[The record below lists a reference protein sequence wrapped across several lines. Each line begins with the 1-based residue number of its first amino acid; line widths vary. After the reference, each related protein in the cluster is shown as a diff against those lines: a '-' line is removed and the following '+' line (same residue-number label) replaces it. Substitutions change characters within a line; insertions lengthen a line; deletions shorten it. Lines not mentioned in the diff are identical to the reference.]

1 MNIVIIGGGKLGYYL
16 VKTLLPYKHR
26 ITIIEKTT
34 EFSRKIAS
42 ELDVEVVQGDGTD
55 ISLLEELEVGKA
67 DVFIA
72 VTGKD
77 QDNLIA
83 CQLAKRNFNVKRTI
97 ARVNN
102 PKNISVFETLGVDMA
117 VSSTSLI
124 AEMIEKEIDYA
135 GVKTLIKLK
144 KGNLVLTEIVVS
156 RKSPACNKKVM
167 DMDLPP
173 EVVLIS
179 VIRNETTYV
188 PNGHTVLRENDT
200 IFLICKQE
208 IQQEAIDYFS

>member
-16 VKTLLPYKHR
+16 VKTLLPYKHK

-42 ELDVEVVQGDGTD
+42 ELDVEVIHGDGTD
-55 ISLLEELEVGKA
+55 ISLLESLEVDKA

-83 CQLAKRNFNVKRTI
+83 CQLAKRNFNVGRTI

-102 PKNISVFETLGVDMA
+102 PKNISVFEALGVDMA

-124 AEMIEKEIDYA
+124 AEMIEKEIDYT

-156 RKSPACNKKVM
+156 KKSPACNKKLM
-167 DMDLPP
+167 DIDLPS

-179 VIRNETTYV
+179 VIRGETTYV
-188 PNGHTVLRENDT
+188 PNGHTVIRADDT
-200 IFLICKQE
+200 VFLICKQE
-208 IQQEAIDYFS
+208 NQQKAIDCFS

>member
-1 MNIVIIGGGKLGYYL
+1 MKIVIIGGGKVGYYL
-16 VKTLLPYKHR
+16 VKTLLPYRHK
-26 ITIIEKTT
+26 ITIIEKTP
-34 EFSRKIAS
+34 EFSNKIAS
-42 ELDVEVVQGDGTD
+42 ELDVEVINGDGTD
-55 ISLLEELEVGKA
+55 ICLLSQVGVEKA

-83 CQLAKRNFNVKRTI
+83 CQLAKRNFHVDRTI

-102 PKNISVFETLGVDMA
+102 PKNISVFQKLGVDLA
-117 VSSTSLI
+117 VSSTSMI
-124 AEMIEKEIDYA
+124 AEMIEKEIDYT

-144 KGNLVLTEIVVS
+144 KGNLVLTEIVIS
-156 RKSPACNKKVM
+156 KKSPTCNKKLREI
-167 DMDLPP
+167 DLPP
-173 EVVLIS
+173 EVVIIS
-179 VIRNETTYV
+179 VIRGETTYI

-208 IQQEAIDYFS
+208 NQEDVIAYFS

>member
-1 MNIVIIGGGKLGYYL
+1 MKIVIIGGGKLGYYL
-16 VKTLLPYKHR
+16 VKTLLPYKHT
-26 ITIIEKTT
+26 IKIIEKTT
-34 EFSRKIAS
+34 EFSNKIAA
-42 ELDVEVVQGDGTD
+42 ELDVEVVNGDGTD
-55 ISLLEELEVGKA
+55 ISLLSEIGVEHA

-83 CQLAKRNFNVKRTI
+83 CQLAKRNFHVARTI

-102 PKNISVFETLGVDMA
+102 PKNISVFKELGVDHV
-117 VSSTSLI
+117 VSSTSII
-124 AEMIEKEIDYA
+124 AEMIEKEIDYS

-156 RKSPACNKKVM
+156 KKSIACNKKLR
-167 DMDLPP
+167 DIELPD
-173 EVVLIS
+173 EVIIMT
-179 VIRNETTYV
+179 VIRGETSYV

-200 IFLICKQE
+200 LFVICKQDN
-208 IQQEAIDYFS
+208 QQQVIDYFS

>member
-1 MNIVIIGGGKLGYYL
+1 MNIVIIGGGKVGYYL
-16 VKTLLPYKHR
+16 VKTLLPFKHR

-34 EFSRKIAS
+34 EFSNKIAS
-42 ELDVEVVQGDGTD
+42 ELDVEVVNGDGTD
-55 ISLLEELEVGKA
+55 ISLLADLGVDRT

-77 QDNLIA
+77 EDNLIA
-83 CQLAKRNFNVKRTI
+83 CQLAKRNFGVERTI

-102 PKNISVFETLGVDMA
+102 PKNICIFEKLGVDLA
-117 VSSTSLI
+117 VSSTQMI
-124 AEMIEKEIDYA
+124 AEMIEKEIDYS

-156 RKSPACNKKVM
+156 KKSPACNKKLM
-167 DMDLPP
+167 NMNLPP
-173 EVVLIS
+173 ELVIIS
-179 VIRNETTYV
+179 VIRGETTYV
-188 PNGHTVLRENDT
+188 PNGHTVLREADT

-208 IQQEAIDYFS
+208 NQQDAINYFS

>member
-1 MNIVIIGGGKLGYYL
+1 VNIVIIGGGKLGYYL
-16 VKTLLPYKHR
+16 VKTLLPYKHK

-42 ELDVEVVQGDGTD
+42 ELDVEVIHGDGTD
-55 ISLLEELEVGKA
+55 ISLLESLEVDKA

-83 CQLAKRNFNVKRTI
+83 CQLAKRNFNVGRTI

-102 PKNISVFETLGVDMA
+102 PKNISVFEALGVDMA

-124 AEMIEKEIDYA
+124 AEMIEKEIDYT

-156 RKSPACNKKVM
+156 KKSPACNKKLM
-167 DMDLPP
+167 DIDLPS

-179 VIRNETTYV
+179 VIRGETTYV
-188 PNGHTVLRENDT
+188 PNGHTVIRADDT
-200 IFLICKQE
+200 VFLICKQE
-208 IQQEAIDYFS
+208 NQQKAIDCFS